1 MSHNLE
7 FWKSG
12 MLGRLLTLDS
22 LVRALGM
29 RIQADSRFLEKFSKF
44 IFFDFYGRW
53 NGRGRGMCGRRCVG
67 STRRYLF
74 RFDTSFEFLFF
85 GFEFA
90 TFLLQFS
97 QILFVFQ
104 FLLKHMIRN
113 ALRTNRSFVS
123 FIRAPRTNLT
133 YVFMFLS

>member
-29 RIQADSRFLEKFSKF
+29 RIQADSRLLEKFSKF
-44 IFFDFYGRW
+44 IFFDFYGW
-53 NGRGRGMCGRRCVG
+53 WMSGRGRTGMGGRCRVG
-67 STRRYLF
+67 STGRYLF

-90 TFLLQFS
+90 TFLL
-97 QILFVFQ
+97 
-104 FLLKHMIRN
+104 
-113 ALRTNRSFVS
+113 
-123 FIRAPRTNLT
+123 
-133 YVFMFLS
+133 

>member
-29 RIQADSRFLEKFSKF
+29 RIQADSRFLEEFSKF
-44 IFFDFYGRW
+44 IFFDFYGW
-53 NGRGRGMCGRRCVG
+53 WSGRGRGMSGRCVG
-67 STRRYLF
+67 STGRYLF

-90 TFLLQFS
+90 TLLFQFG
-97 QILFVFQ
+97 QVLFVFQ
-104 FLLKHMIRN
+104 FLLKILLSTDKHFAEGFDAVKLTD
-113 ALRTNRSFVS
+113 ALSVHVN
-123 FIRAPRTNLT
+123 N
-133 YVFMFLS
+133 

>member
-53 NGRGRGMCGRRCVG
+53 SGRGRGMCGRRRG
-67 STRRYLF
+67 STGRYLF
-74 RFDTSFEFLFF
+74 RFDTSLKFLFF
-85 GFEFA
+85 GFEFT

-97 QILFVFQ
+97 QILFLFQ
-104 FLLKHMIRN
+104 FLLKHMIRIPTVKLKIL
-113 ALRTNRSFVS
+113 AKLFFKAESRTSVTFK
-123 FIRAPRTNLT
+123 L
-133 YVFMFLS
+133 